1 VWKKADIRGHHETV
15 LYSNEALCL
24 RKMGDVEKS
33 KEACKEGL
41 TQYTAKRIKDKLQFN
56 LDECEKVVAE
66 PTEEHMA

>member
-1 VWKKADIRGHHETV
+1 
-15 LYSNEALCL
+15 
-24 RKMGDVEKS
+24 MGDVEKS